1 MIMEYKIDFKHGM
14 IDGDDKRFTHCYILK
29 KDNDEE
35 GWYFLTEGRAYCNP
49 KDNFSYEKGRRVS
62 LTKALAPLW
71 KEVRTKLWKQYFD
84 EKLSARMTSKDHE
97 FAQDL
102 KDLEQHGAVMMDDL
116 RAGILKTS
124 PMWKIEGTEGGR
136 IPMPK
141 PQVISSIVLES
152 KGDRLSKIEINLV

>member
-1 MIMEYKIDFKHGM
+1 MEYKIDFKHGM

-29 KDNDEE
+29 KDSEEE

-102 KDLEQHGAVMMDDL
+102 KDLEQHGTVTL
-116 RAGILKTS
+116 EEIINSGLVPPLKKDK
-124 PMWKIEGTEGGR
+124 WFIEGTITTRNKPRTLPIYNTEGELIR
-136 IPMPK
+136 
-141 PQVISSIVLES
+141 VII
-152 KGDRLSKIEINLV
+152 DLV

>member
-1 MIMEYKIDFKHGM
+1 MEYKIDFKHGM

-29 KDNDEE
+29 KDSEEE

-97 FAQDL
+97 FADDMKEFTKKCVTDFAEAL
-102 KDLEQHGAVMMDDL
+102 KTNTPIKTTVTGCYLGKPGKATPVYNMDNKLIQIIIDLE
-116 RAGILKTS
+116 
-124 PMWKIEGTEGGR
+124 
-136 IPMPK
+136 
-141 PQVISSIVLES
+141 
-152 KGDRLSKIEINLV
+152 